1 VTRSTTSTASEP
13 TASAIARASGAGS
26 NRASS
31 LSTFLRCVSWVGVL
45 GVVRVVGVVDHS
57 TRRGY
62 PSDLSDEQW
71 ALIESLLP
79 PARGGRGWGR
89 PLKHPRREIV
99 DAILYQARTG
109 CSWRQLPGDLPPWST
124 VYDYFAAWSAEG
136 TKRPQAPIVV
146 DTTGLLL
153 VVLVTAPR
161 CRTVTAG
168 AGCSTESRWRCRRW
182 RWSSLALVVADG
194 GYAGKLVDWA
204 RRVPRIVLEIVRKP
218 DGQRGFAVLPRRW
231 MVERLCRG

>member
-1 VTRSTTSTASEP
+1 
-13 TASAIARASGAGS
+13 
-26 NRASS
+26 
-31 LSTFLRCVSWVGVL
+31 
-45 GVVRVVGVVDHS
+45 VVGVVDHS

-89 PLKHPRREIV
+89 PLKRPRREIV

-153 VVLVTAPR
+153 VVLVTAASVQDR
-161 CRTVTAG
+161 
-168 AGCSTESRWRCRRW
+168 
-182 RWSSLALVVADG
+182 DG
-194 GYAGKLVDWA
+194 GRSRSCASPTASAGS
-204 RRVPRIVLEIVRKP
+204 PCC
-218 DGQRGFAVLPRRW
+218 RGGGW
-231 MVERLCRG
+231 WNGLCRG